1 MNSQRNDESTSA
13 YFSFMN
19 LSSLPSIRR
28 VLVIDPG
35 SRCIKV
41 LLAARR
47 TGGVRVLLHR
57 SIDLPE
63 GDLLASEE
71 SGKIVGNVLQEFENL
86 PVAIRLPQQLSIS
99 QVIDLPRVEPEQI
112 SALIK
117 EETVKFSGLSEG
129 GIVYDYGKLE
139 PFGKYQNP
147 YWVTF
152 AKEEE
157 ILGEASRLAG
167 VGERLCEIITP
178 ANALIATYQSLP
190 SRSENAFLVELGA
203 TSTVVAIVAHGQAA
217 YAINYPVGSD
227 AFTEA
232 ITLEKNCSLEAAQAL
247 KSKENLL
254 LEKSEHLKLRSSV
267 DGWRFELEKILQD
280 WLRENPE
287 LNVSVDS
294 FHVILGGGGA
304 RQPGLLEYLRST
316 SHLRFTEWPNLPDV
330 ENELPLDRY
339 AVAYGVAL
347 KSLGVSLPSASLF
360 PTDLREAR
368 KRRYT
373 QELLQRVT
381 WMLLL
386 FLALLLLFGSA
397 QKFNLA
403 RKKKALLKQ
412 SQAVLQEAKEVDSLH
427 RQWKMAYE
435 QLRPVLQQQK
445 RTVDALTTLSQLQ
458 QVRGDKKLWYVL
470 FADQKSYFAGQTAP
484 LPQPGLSA
492 DASALTN
499 STPPGKYGF
508 IAELS
513 LAEEGEAMRQ
523 TLSKVVAELKK
534 NTAFTNVDTLP
545 LDQRKYLVNTNVI
558 IPDRTFSLSIE
569 LAENTFLNP
578 LPVKPPPLNKRDLKT
593 NSHAVRPAPGR
604 IATPPSNEKN

>member
-19 LSSLPSIRR
+19 FSSLPSMRR

-35 SRCIKV
+35 SRCIKI
-41 LLAARR
+41 LLAAKR
-47 TGGVRVLLHR
+47 TGGVRVLHHR
-57 SIDLPE
+57 SIDLAE
-63 GDLLASEE
+63 GDLLAPEE
-71 SGKIVGNVLQEFENL
+71 SGKIVGSVLEEFENL

-99 QVIDLPRVEPEQI
+99 QVIDLPHVGPEQI
-112 SALIK
+112 RALIK

-129 GIVYDYGKLE
+129 GIVYDYGQLQ

-190 SRSENAFLVELGA
+190 SRSENALLVELGA
-203 TSTVVAIVAHGQAA
+203 TSTVVAMVAQGQAA
-217 YAINYPVGSD
+217 YAINYPLGGD

-232 ITLEKNCSLEAAQAL
+232 ISLQKNCSLEAAQSL
-247 KSKENLL
+247 KSTKNLL
-254 LEKSEHLKLRSSV
+254 IETSENLKLRSSV

-287 LNVSVDS
+287 LNVPADS
-294 FHVILGGGGA
+294 FQVILGGGGA

-316 SHLRFTEWPNLPDV
+316 SHLRFTEWSNLSGG

-347 KSLGVSLPSASLF
+347 KSLGVSLPSTSLF
-360 PTDLREAR
+360 PTHLREAR

-373 QELLQRVT
+373 QELLQRVN

-386 FLALLLLFGSA
+386 FVALLLLFGTA

-403 RKKKALLKQ
+403 KKKNALLKQ
-412 SQAVLQEAKEVDSLH
+412 SQAVLQQAKEVESLH
-427 RQWKMAYE
+427 RQWEEAYE
-435 QLRPVLQQQK
+435 QLRPVLKQQK
-445 RTVDALTTLSQLQ
+445 GTVDTLTTWSQLQ

-484 LPQPGLSA
+484 SSHPGFIA
-492 DASALTN
+492 DDDALTD

-508 IAELS
+508 VAELS
-513 LAEEGEAMRQ
+513 LAEEGEVMRQ

-545 LDQRKYLVNTNVI
+545 LNQRKYLVNTNVI
-558 IPDRTFSLSIE
+558 IPDRYFSLSIE

-578 LPVKPPPLNKRDLKT
+578 LPVKPRPLDKRDLKI
-593 NSHAVRPAPGR
+593 NSRAVRPTPGR
-604 IATPPSNEKN
+604 IATPPSNGKN